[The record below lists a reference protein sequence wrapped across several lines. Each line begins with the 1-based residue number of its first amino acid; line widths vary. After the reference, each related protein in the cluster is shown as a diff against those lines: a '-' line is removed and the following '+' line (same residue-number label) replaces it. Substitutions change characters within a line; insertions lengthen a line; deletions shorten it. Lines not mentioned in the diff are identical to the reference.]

1 VKLLRHT
8 IALTCSLFPPLWA
21 AGEHH
26 PVLPR
31 PQELR
36 YGPTGLVLRGVKIRF
51 TSNPTAQE
59 RFTAQ
64 ELAAALESDA
74 GVSIPISE
82 ATADGPA
89 ITLEST
95 GADDPLPVPG
105 ERPGPDSREAYTL
118 KVTARGAEIRGRSSA
133 ALYYGAQTL
142 RQLVEGS
149 GADARLPEVEIRDW
163 PMLPYRG
170 IMVDTSHGP
179 LPTESEIKRQ
189 LDFMARWKL
198 NQYYFYSEAS
208 IELRGYPLLS
218 AEARYSQ
225 EQIRRIVAYARERHI
240 DVVPCMELYGH
251 LHDLFRVER
260 YADLANFPH
269 GSEFDPR
276 NPEVPALLTDW
287 IDQLAGLFPS
297 PFFHIG
303 FDETSEARFL
313 AGRDKALPAQ
323 LYMQHFQQVSDRVR
337 GHSKTLL
344 VWSDMFATYPE
355 LIPRIPPGTVIV
367 PWGYDPTVYEPYWK
381 PFAASPLD
389 RFIATGVSIWDQVA
403 PDFNRSF
410 SNIDTFTA
418 AGRLHGVL
426 GMINTLWTD
435 DIAVLMRPAYPGIAY
450 GAAAAWQKDPV
461 NRGEF
466 FSDYCRIMYPAALAD
481 EVKAG
486 LEAMTRAETEL
497 AKAFDTEYDE
507 TSPSFWDDPLTRAH
521 LARAAAHR
529 AGFRAAR
536 LSAEDAEEHLSRAL
550 ESGGDAATLSQLL
563 LEARLIDYS
572 GMKHLYAAEM
582 ADFWRDMGPHPTAEK
597 LDFYFGRISARDHGR
612 LVDLMDQSGDLQQAY
627 RSAWL
632 ESYTTYRLGGVLGKW
647 DAEFQ
652 YWWKLKRRIEEFR
665 AEFHDG
671 GALPPLESFSS
682 GH

>member
-1 VKLLRHT
+1 VKLVCVS
-8 IALTCSLFPPLWA
+8 IALTCSLVPPLWG
-21 AGEHH
+21 AGDH
-26 PVLPR
+26 PPLNPH
-31 PQELR
+31 PQQVR
-36 YGPTGLVLRGVKIRF
+36 YGPGGLVLRGANIRF
-51 TSNPTAQE
+51 ASEPSAEE

-64 ELAAALESDA
+64 ELAAALRSVAD
-74 GVSIPISE
+74 VSIPISE
-82 ATADGPA
+82 ASGAGPA
-89 ITLEST
+89 ITFERT
-95 GADDPLPVPG
+95 GSADPLPVPG

-118 KVTARGAEIRGRSSA
+118 KVTDRGAEIRGRSSA

-149 GADARLPEVEIRDW
+149 GVDASLPAVEIRDW

-218 AEARYSQ
+218 PEARYSQ
-225 EQIRRIVAYARERHI
+225 EQVRRIIAYARERHI

-260 YADLANFPH
+260 YADLAIFAH

-276 NPEVPALLTDW
+276 NPKVAALLTDW
-287 IDQLAGLFPS
+287 IDQLAKLFPS

-303 FDETSEARFL
+303 FDETSEAGVV
-313 AGRDKALPAQ
+313 AGRDKTLPPK
-323 LYMQHFQQVSDRVR
+323 LYMQQFQQVSEPVR
-337 GHSKTLL
+337 RHSKTLL

-355 LIPRIPPGTVIV
+355 LIPQIPKGTVIV

-381 PFAASPLD
+381 PFADSPLD

-418 AGRLHGVL
+418 EGRRHGVS

-435 DIAVLMRPAYPGIAY
+435 DIAVLMRPAYPGVAY
-450 GAAAAWQKDPV
+450 GAAAAWQNDPV

-466 FSDYCRIMYPAALAD
+466 FSEYCRIMYPAAAAG
-481 EVKAG
+481 EAKAG
-486 LEAMTRAETEL
+486 LDAITRAETEL

-507 TSPSFWDDPLTRAH
+507 TSPSFWDDPLTQAH

-529 AGFRAAR
+529 NGFRTVR
-536 LSAEDAEEHLSRAL
+536 LFAEDAIEHLSRAV
-550 ESGGDAATLSQLL
+550 ETGGDASVLSQLV
-563 LEARLIDYS
+563 LEARLLDYS

-597 LDFYFGRISARDHGR
+597 LGFYFGRISSRDHGR
-612 LVDLMDQSGDLQQAY
+612 LADLMDQSGDLRQAY
-627 RSAWL
+627 RAAWL
-632 ESYTTYRLGGVLGKW
+632 ESYTTYRLGGVMGKW

-665 AEFHDG
+665 EAFHDG
-671 GALPPLESFSS
+671 GALPPLDTFSPA
-682 GH
+682 H